1 MGEISNVRP
10 DGLRGKGAGQIPL
23 NTSSSK
29 AMERDAG
36 SRIDTAVSKV
46 VDEKGEEIETF
57 AFDIPKS
64 PKATS
69 AELSVTGIRPLDPN
83 PLNPK
88 PYRSP
93 RHWPSSP

>member
-23 NTSSSK
+23 NIGGSK
-29 AMERDAG
+29 ALERDAG
-36 SRIDTAVSKV
+36 SRLDTAVSKV

-57 AFDIPKS
+57 AFDLPKS
-64 PKATS
+64 PKAAR
-69 AELSVTGIRPLDPN
+69 AELGETGVYL

-88 PYRSP
+88 P
-93 RHWPSSP
+93 